1 MLSDWDVASV
11 RAVALVTAMSDRFD
25 GDSDGPPGRPA
36 HRKIRDRQCVVRI
49 GQMLTDGE
57 IERREHAQSLIAALG
72 LLACRAAEDLA
83 TASGE
88 PMALWLERWLAEP
101 YGSASDR

>member
-1 MLSDWDVASV
+1 MLSDWDVVSV
-11 RAVALVTAMSDRFD
+11 RAVALVTAMRDRFD

-36 HRKIRDRQCVVRI
+36 DRTIRDRQCVVRI
-49 GQMLTDGE
+49 GQMMSDDFRGNDEKTEWLL
-57 IERREHAQSLIAALG
+57 SALG
-72 LLACRAAEDLA
+72 LLACRAAEDLS

-101 YGSASDR
+101 YGSAAAR